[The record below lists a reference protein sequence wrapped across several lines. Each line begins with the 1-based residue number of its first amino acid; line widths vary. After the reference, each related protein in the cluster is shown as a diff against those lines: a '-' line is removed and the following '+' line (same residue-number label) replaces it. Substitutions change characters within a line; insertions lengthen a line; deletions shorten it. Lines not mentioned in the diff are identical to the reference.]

1 MNIAVLFGGI
11 SPERNVSIVGGKAV
25 VEALRS
31 KGHKVIPIDPALGND
46 YQKAED
52 EIADMMQLPSDEEL
66 QGFHTKNY
74 IDTIALPIFNDIDI
88 AFIVL
93 HGKYGE
99 DGLIQSLLEL
109 RSVPYT
115 GSNVKASAL
124 SMDKATSKNL
134 FAASGILTPPWL
146 VIRENDA
153 DDPEIFK
160 DIRKELGNEIVFKPN
175 DQGSSVGISIVMNGN
190 LDEIEKAYQLAHKY
204 SDTVLVEK
212 YIPGREITV
221 GLIGGEALPV
231 IEIVPEEK
239 FYDYEHKYTKGRTQ
253 YICPADLSED
263 IEEFVQ
269 SIAVVANNIIGA
281 RGFARADFRFTPENE
296 PYLLELNTI
305 PGFTPTSLVPMAAK
319 EVGIEFPDL
328 CENIINLALNK

>member
-25 VEALRS
+25 VDALRS
-31 KGHKVIPIDPALGND
+31 KGHNVIPIDPALGKD

-52 EIADMMQLPSDEEL
+52 EIAEMVVMPSDAEL
-66 QGFHTKNY
+66 QRFHARNY
-74 IDTIALPIFNDIDI
+74 IDTVSLPIFDSIDI

-109 RSVPYT
+109 RGVPYT
-115 GSNVKASAL
+115 GSKVKASAL

-134 FAASGILTPPWL
+134 FSAAGILTPPWL
-146 VIRENDA
+146 GLRESDDEDA
-153 DDPEIFK
+153 EIFNE
-160 DIRKELGNEIVFKPN
+160 IRKELGNEVVFKPN
-175 DQGSSVGISIVMNGN
+175 DQGSSVGITIVTSGN
-190 LDEIEKAYQLAHKY
+190 LDEMEQAYKNARHY
-204 SDTVLVEK
+204 SDAVIVEK

-221 GLIGGEALPV
+221 GLLGGEALPV

-239 FYDYEHKYTKGRTQ
+239 FYDYEHKYTKGRTE
-253 YICPADLSED
+253 YICPAELSDD
-263 IEEFVQ
+263 ITEFVQ

-281 RGFARADFRFTPENE
+281 SCFARADFRLSPENE

-305 PGFTPTSLVPMAAK
+305 PGFTSKSLVPMAAQ
-319 EVGIEFPDL
+319 EIGIEFPDL